1 LRKTMRKPSR
11 HVQFCSSPTHSVHR
25 SEYGV
30 QPYSEVYGMHPR
42 AFDFDEF
49 GNKMPRTS
57 QRKVLHP
64 GADSDSEA
72 YRSRDCGSDSPWRTD
87 RSDRYMSAA
96 AHSSGSHSHSSDS
109 FSYNRGYGHDCD
121 DLFG

>member
-57 QRKVLHP
+57 QRTMLHP

>member
-49 GNKMPRTS
+49 GNKMPRSS
-57 QRKVLHP
+57 QRTVLHP
-64 GADSDSEA
+64 GADGD
-72 YRSRDCGSDSPWRTD
+72 RSRDCGSDAPCRTD

-96 AHSSGSHSHSSDS
+96 AHSRGSRSSHRSDS
-109 FSYNRGYGHDCD
+109 FSYNQDCGHDCD
-121 DLFG
+121 NFVG